1 MIKDV
6 RERMNRLFD
15 TDKVSEEKTNEYQSK
30 IKAMDGTK
38 EYNPFL
44 DKSGNLINKYIDYQ
58 GLLDN
63 PNVNKKA
70 KEYISNAT
78 GLTASTKEYKPQTAT
93 KETVSSPIQ
102 PVVPQKQEKL
112 GFISAKYETGGWD
125 GGKIS
130 SGTGDYGGISYG
142 IPQFSTKTGSADNFV
157 DWLKRN
163 HKEIGNYFGDYK
175 AGTEEFSNAWREA
188 AKNYGDTFSNYQTQ
202 YAYDSYV
209 KPLIELAKQ
218 KTGVD
223 YTRSPALRELVYS
236 TAIQFGG
243 GNLGLS
249 ALGDVNASMSDKDIV
264 NASYD
269 KKINNYKNYFKS
281 SSSAVQKS
289 VRNRFENEREDVL
302 ALLGDS
308 YTQSLNRSAGTISKP
323 TLQVGAR
330 IANTSSYNNS
340 AARGQCVWY
349 VRGRMKEKLGI
360 DTGPLGNANEMWYN
374 VKTSARLAPSAENI
388 KPDTIATYQTGTSPS
403 GAKYGHVIYIEDVV
417 GDTVYYTEGG
427 SSYYKNGTD
436 GVVKTASK
444 QDILNGV
451 NSNGGKIGSG
461 LIGFIDLQ
469 KV

>member
-1 MIKDV
+1 MMKEVQKGIGDLL
-6 RERMNRLFD
+6 NL
-15 TDKVSEEKTNEYQSK
+15 DKVSEDKTSSYQSK
-30 IKAMDGTK
+30 IKHMDGTDA
-38 EYNPFL
+38 YNPFL
-44 DKSGNLINKYIDYQ
+44 NRSGQLINKYIDYQ

-63 PNVNKKA
+63 PRVNKKA

-78 GLTASTKEYKPQTAT
+78 GLTASVKEYTPQTEL
-93 KETVSSPIQ
+93 KKNSISPIQ
-102 PVVPQKQEKL
+102 PVSPKQQEKL
-112 GFISAKYETGGWD
+112 GFISAKYETGGWN
-125 GGKIS
+125 GGLVS
-130 SGTGDYGGISYG
+130 SGKGDYGGVSYG
-142 IPQFSTKTGSADNFV
+142 IPQFSTQTGSADGFV
-157 DWLKRN
+157 HWLKKN
-163 HKEIGNYFGDYK
+163 NKEIGNYFGNYK
-175 AGTEEFSNAWREA
+175 AGTTEFSNAWKQA
-188 AKNYGDTFSNYQTQ
+188 AQKYGDVFSNYQTQ

-209 KPLIELAKQ
+209 KPLIDLAKQ

-243 GNLGLS
+243 GSLGLS
-249 ALGDVNASMSDKDIV
+249 ALGTVNSSMSDKDII

-281 SSSAVQKS
+281 SSSAIQEG
-289 VRNRFENEREDVL
+289 VRNRFVNEREDVL

-308 YTQSLNRSAGTISKP
+308 YTQALNRSAEAKRSPAVQEG
-323 TLQVGAR
+323 VR
-330 IANTSSYNNS
+330 IANTSKYNNS
-340 AARGQCVWY
+340 AALGQCVWY
-349 VRGRMKEKLGI
+349 VRGRMKEKLGK

-374 VKTSARLAPSAENI
+374 VKPSARLTPSAASI
-388 KPDTIATYQTGTSPS
+388 KPDTIAAYQTGTSS
-403 GAKYGHVIYIEDVV
+403 GGAKYGHVIYIEDVV

-451 NSNGGKIGSG
+451 NSNGGKIGSE